1 MILLIHFP
9 QSRSRDFKR
18 YDTPVP
24 PYLCSAWPGCRGTG
38 LNCIAR
44 HQVFA
49 GLAQRGKNSMG
60 GFFGFKLHRT
70 VNARGELR
78 AFALTPATGTTAS
91 PSPD

>member
-1 MILLIHFP
+1 MP
-9 QSRSRDFKR
+9 R
-18 YDTPVP
+18 YIYRTHG
-24 PYLCSAWPGCRGTG
+24 YGRGTG

-44 HQVFA
+44 HRVFA

-78 AFALTPATGTTAS
+78 AFALTTATGTTAS
-91 PSPD
+91 PSPGLTRVLGEQTGG